1 MCLIFGS
8 FSEVLFSLSVDH
20 IFVTEARLAC
30 FSLNLPCAWMGSPL
44 LPYYCHNLVPASL
57 HWRYLSIWRGEE
69 SVIKE
74 PPSPLL
80 FPMTPCVP
88 LPRPSFPCLFTR
100 KWEKFSSAFLDEKMP
115 QIFFRNGSRLSA
127 KWAEAITQ
135 QRKNL
140 IVLDWLDVEVRGSSR
155 WAGSEQR
162 KYYTNSQCTPSKP
175 C

>member
-135 QRKNL
+135 QRKSL
-140 IVLDWLDVEVRGSSR
+140 IGLDWLDVEVRGSSR